1 MNCHLHERKVEKVR
15 VLSEYY
21 VRIIFLAI
29 NSVCCVFNYVEALSH
44 LVRRP

>member
-21 VRIIFLAI
+21 ACIIF
-29 NSVCCVFNYVEALSH
+29 FNNQFGVL
-44 LVRRP
+44 PF